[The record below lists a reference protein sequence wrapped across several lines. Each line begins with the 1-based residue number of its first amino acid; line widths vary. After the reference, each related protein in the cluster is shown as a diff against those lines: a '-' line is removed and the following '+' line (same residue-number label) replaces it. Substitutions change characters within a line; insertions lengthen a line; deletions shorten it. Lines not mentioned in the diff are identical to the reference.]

1 MLVGEDLRACQAVAE
16 GGVLVELPDDFL
28 GAGDLEDLWAFNDE
42 KVARA
47 IAASD
52 LPIIAAVGHE
62 IDYTIADFVADL
74 RAPTP
79 SAAAE
84 VVVKS
89 EDELRQQLQ
98 SLLEQRR
105 KLQDELRGVQAL
117 INEEFERVMR
127 DAEEAPNRIL
137 EEISRP
143 SRRNGQHKDAIR
155 MEVAEAV

>member
-1 MLVGEDLRACQAVAE
+1 MEPLMANEAATANAPASTSPTVALFQKAHAKM
-16 GGVLVELPDDFL
+16 VTLQRV
-28 GAGDLEDLWAFNDE
+28 DE
-42 KVARA
+42 
-47 IAASD
+47 
-52 LPIIAAVGHE
+52 
-62 IDYTIADFVADL
+62 
-74 RAPTP
+74 
-79 SAAAE
+79 
-84 VVVKS
+84 
-89 EDELRQQLQ
+89 QLQ